1 MRTGTAP
8 KTASDNTSKAK
19 KILSNSQVLTDTQ
32 KNEIKMAFDFFDI
45 TGSGTI
51 DSKNLKV
58 VLRALGFDPTN
69 DEISKLIKDL
79 RHEEVKQDLSKI
91 DFQQF
96 LEIMIVKMSQKDQQE
111 DIDKAYNLFI
121 DPKQGKV
128 TFDSLKQVVE
138 DLEEDMTD
146 EEIYELML
154 GANNKILEKLGLKED
169 PNAKKNVDQT
179 LKDRTSITVDKDS
192 FIRVLTRDINE
203 DKKGAIPKS

>member
-1 MRTGTAP
+1 MKGNAGGGG
-8 KTASDNTSKAK
+8 SKAK
-19 KILSNSQVLTDTQ
+19 KILSNQQVLTDTQ

-51 DSKNLKV
+51 EAKNLKV

-69 DEISKLIKDL
+69 DEIYNLIKSLGRDDT
-79 RHEEVKQDLSKI
+79 KQDISRI
-91 DFQQF
+91 DFQEF
-96 LEIMIVKMSQKDQQE
+96 LEIMIVKMSQKDTPE
-111 DIDKAYNLFI
+111 DIDKAFNLFI
-121 DPKQGKV
+121 DPKQDKI
-128 TFDSLKQVVE
+128 TFDSLKQVVD

-169 PNAKKNVDQT
+169 QNAKKGGEMS
-179 LKDRTSITVDKDS
+179 LRDRTGITVEKDN

-203 DKKGAIPKS
+203 DKKVGPK